1 MKNAVVIKSYPN
13 GLSVYL
19 DDTIPFEELLVEI
32 ATKFQE
38 TNHFFKDASVV
49 ISLEGRT
56 LNETEE
62 RRIVQTITDNSALNV
77 LCLIGKEDERD
88 LTFYN
93 IQNKLLYQEH
103 ENTAKFYYGTLKD
116 GQSLEMDKSVVIMGD
131 VYPGCSVYSSKDI
144 IVMGGLYG
152 EAYAGATG
160 ESDHYVCALEM
171 SPERLRIGDFKY
183 RPEKPS
189 RWGIKPKIVPKI
201 AYCIDGKVYIEQ
213 ITKESL
219 NKIKH

>member
-19 DDTIPFEELLVEI
+19 DNSISYEDLLYEI
-32 ATKFQE
+32 AAKFQE

-49 ISLEGRT
+49 ISFEGRE
-56 LNETEE
+56 LTEE
-62 RRIVQTITDNSALNV
+62 QEREIIQTIMDNSSLNI
-77 LCLIGKEDERD
+77 LCLMGKNDDRD

-93 IQNKLLYQEH
+93 IQNKLLYQKSESCG
-103 ENTAKFYYGTLKD
+103 EFYYGTLKD
-116 GQSLEMDKSVVIMGD
+116 GQSFESDKSVIVMGD
-131 VYPGCSVYSSKDI
+131 VYPGCSVYSTKDI

-152 EAYAGATG
+152 EAYAGANG
-160 ESDHYVCALEM
+160 ENNHFVCALEM

-189 RWGIKPKIVPKI
+189 RWGIKPKVVPKI
-201 AYCIDGKVYIEQ
+201 AYCIDGKVYIEP

-219 NKIKH
+219 NKIL